1 MFRCLCWFWFM
12 HFLFYSSYLSGSLH
26 IHIRTIERNRRENK
40 FCWKKNWVKW
50 CLRFHILRNL
60 IKSYFLLPI
69 YLIYEKAKT
78 KSIILFI
85 FLLFVISPPTP
96 KRTNNLEIRI
106 CMKKKFC
113 EKEEKLFNLI
123 MIATKNLF
131 HVWFMAM
138 VKKRRKKWNVYDER
152 KTHFSLSFIH
162 SHGFLIIYGAKFN
175 KNIHV
180 DDKFNFAA

>member
-85 FLLFVISPPTP
+85 FLLFVISPPTQ

-106 CMKKKFC
+106 CMKRNSVKKKKNFLTSSWLQQKIYFMYDSWRWWK
-113 EKEEKLFNLI
+113 KEGKNEMFMMSEKLIF
-123 MIATKNLF
+123 LF
-131 HVWFMAM
+131 
-138 VKKRRKKWNVYDER
+138 
-152 KTHFSLSFIH
+152 LSFILMV
-162 SHGFLIIYGAKFN
+162 S
-175 KNIHV
+175 
-180 DDKFNFAA
+180 